1 MKGGLLGMTEEEEAV
16 SYEALKR
23 VEKMLK
29 EKM

>member
-1 MKGGLLGMTEEEEAV
+1 MKGGLLGMTEEEEPV